1 MGQCQISTTDRA
13 IHPTRGN
20 QLFVHCYSFAGL
32 KCLSPKL
39 LNEKGPLQGSD
50 GIRHPPPETLIE
62 FFFSKLFQKK
72 CDLSSKEIDLL
83 EKFS

>member
-1 MGQCQISTTDRA
+1 MKKALCR
-13 IHPTRGN
+13 
-20 QLFVHCYSFAGL
+20 
-32 KCLSPKL
+32 
-39 LNEKGPLQGSD
+39 GSD
-50 GIRHPPPETLIE
+50 GIHHPPPETLIE